1 MHTTAETICT
11 LFMALQC
18 DVHGQMLLCFTFFTY
33 ARNISMILCDQRGN
47 VLKICK
53 SSTYRYVEVC
63 LQGPWGLGCKTCDGV
78 TIQAWQCIDFHF
90 HLLHFTHAK
99 LPLKTYATKQRHHL
113 GAHLMW
119 NKKTL
124 FNLVVTS
131 GRLGDGFGKTSDLH
145 NEHNKLL
152 QICGLIREGCSR
164 SDNVWV
170 LLKDSTKTHLSGES
184 SLLRNNTS
192 AYISSGP
199 AWYNLVP

>member
-1 MHTTAETICT
+1 MHSTAETICT

-18 DVHGQMLLCFTFFTY
+18 DVQGQMLLCFTFHLCKKY
-33 ARNISMILCDQRGN
+33 KHDSLRSARQRSQTLQIIHLPIRWSLLSRPLGVGMQNMWWCDYTSLA
-47 VLKICK
+47 V
-53 SSTYRYVEVC
+53 Y
-63 LQGPWGLGCKTCDGV
+63 W
-78 TIQAWQCIDFHF
+78 FHF

-99 LPLKTYATKQRHHL
+99 LPLKTHATKQRNHL

-199 AWYNLVP
+199 AWYNLVA